1 MLLSLVLGLEILFL
15 PQNYM
20 DIYLF
25 VFWFIFSETCFAVRW
40 EVRIQFYSFSNHKS
54 IVSLPVTNKSI
65 LLPAMSTW
73 GSLCSGQ
80 KNGLEF
86 RQHGLNQAD
95 PLIYMLSS
103 VSKIHPL
110 HLQIWDNKSS
120 IYLKVLC
127 KNKIIV
133 KYSTWFLAHGMLHY
147 YY

>member
-20 DIYLF
+20 DTYLF
-25 VFWFIFSETCFAVRW
+25 VFWFIFSETCFAVKW
-40 EVRIQFYSFSNHKS
+40 EVRIQLYSFSNHKS

-73 GSLCSGQ
+73 GSLCGGQ

-95 PLIYMLSS
+95 PLINMLSS

-110 HLQIWDNKSS
+110 HLQIWDNE
-120 IYLKVLC
+120 IRV
-127 KNKIIV
+127 V
-133 KYSTWFLAHGMLHY
+133 STSKCCVRIR
-147 YY
+147 